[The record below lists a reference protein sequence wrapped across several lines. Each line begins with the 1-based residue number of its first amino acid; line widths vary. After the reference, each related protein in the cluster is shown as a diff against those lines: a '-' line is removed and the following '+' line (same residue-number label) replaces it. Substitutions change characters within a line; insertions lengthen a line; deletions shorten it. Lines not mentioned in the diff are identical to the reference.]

1 VPCGHA
7 QVGQQLYERV
17 PVYMRTQL
25 WKSLLLHS
33 DSAAKNRP
41 AAAAAAA
48 AAAAEPA
55 AESADVKVFVATINR
70 TLLRRPA
77 CAIHSDTR
85 SRDSSSRAQLTRG
98 GVGLRDRCA
107 TRRTTTICWSCTSA
121 RSCRTRGEPG
131 GREARRR
138 PFSRCVFTHSCAWP
152 RFCLLPPHLLTG
164 YSLAFCSFSHPPDT
178 CHGAWE

>member
-70 TLLRRPA
+70 TLPTTSRVRHSFRHPFARLFVSRPTHA
-77 CAIHSDTR
+77 
-85 SRDSSSRAQLTRG
+85 RG
-98 GVGLRDRCA
+98 
-107 TRRTTTICWSCTSA
+107 
-121 RSCRTRGEPG
+121 RGF
-131 GREARRR
+131 A
-138 PFSRCVFTHSCAWP
+138 
-152 RFCLLPPHLLTG
+152 
-164 YSLAFCSFSHPPDT
+164 
-178 CHGAWE
+178 